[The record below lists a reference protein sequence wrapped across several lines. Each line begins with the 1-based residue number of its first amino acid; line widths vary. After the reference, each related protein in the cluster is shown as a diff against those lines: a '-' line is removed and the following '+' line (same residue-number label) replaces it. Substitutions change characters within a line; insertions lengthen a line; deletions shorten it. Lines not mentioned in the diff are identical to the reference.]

1 MKHRSWR
8 KTGFQPTAL
17 IAGVLLLLVVFV
29 SVGYFFFLS
38 TTPLTLEHEAQ
49 LAELQTRRSE
59 WIEKR
64 PPAFR
69 YEVERE
75 CECPLDYTEPFKVVE
90 YLDEA
95 DNYSWIDFYFDSLQ
109 DAILSGAEVGI
120 DYDPRYSYPNDFFV
134 ADEQTFVRDFEV
146 LRYAGDED

>member
-1 MKHRSWR
+1 MKHRSAR
-8 KTGFQPTAL
+8 KPGFQPTAL
-17 IAGVLLLLVVFV
+17 IAGVLLLLVIFV

-38 TTPLTLEHEAQ
+38 TTPLTPEHEAQ
-49 LAELQTRRSE
+49 LAELQLRRSE

-69 YEVERE
+69 YEVQRE
-75 CECPLDYTEPFKVVE
+75 CECPLEYTEPFKVVE

-95 DNYSWIDFYFDSLQ
+95 DNYSWIDYYFDSLE
-109 DAILSGAEVGI
+109 DAIRSGIEVGV